1 MKFLKKTNH
10 ENYFINFFKEI
21 IPIIIGILIALFIEN
36 WNETRKDT
44 AYVTQIFHTVEN
56 ELIET
61 KGEIE
66 QLIPLQKSLID
77 SLDFYANNKDITLF
91 QIIRK
96 TNGIQIPKIKTNA
109 WKAIS
114 NSKIDLISFNEIIS
128 LSNIEEQKEIL
139 KNKTAYL
146 LTYLYPNFNET
157 DRNKKE
163 ALVILLMDIIETE
176 KATLKLI
183 QEYLDY
189 KKLSKKG

>member
-1 MKFLKKTNH
+1 MKFLKKANN
-10 ENYFINFFKEI
+10 ENYFINFLKEI

-44 AYVTQIFHTVEN
+44 AYVTQIFDTVEN

-66 QLIPLQKSLID
+66 QLLPLQKSLID

-96 TNGIQIPKIKTNA
+96 IDGIQIPKIKTNA

-139 KNKTAYL
+139 KDKTAYL

-157 DRNKKE
+157 NRNKKE

-183 QEYLDY
+183 HEYLDY
-189 KKLSKKG
+189 KKLPKKG